1 LIDVQ
6 EGGQQVLTA
15 TPTFKTEVAVS
26 PDGELMVYVVRAGDK
41 EDLWI
46 YDRITDE
53 ELQLTFSGNEKMEPV
68 FSPDGNT
75 IAFVGGSEM
84 HIFTIPSDGG
94 EVVQHTHDI
103 GWDFDPQWIDE
114 RSLYYSRGTKPRS
127 VQRINLD
134 PSKRDVLFAGEGVDI
149 FFSFLSIDRRQLF
162 YLSGWNGGLHV
173 IDLDTDLE
181 KIVVK
186 RSIGRLRFSPD
197 GSKLAYIKREPTY
210 STIWRHNIESV
221 IENSELP

>member
-1 LIDVQ
+1 
-6 EGGQQVLTA
+6 
-15 TPTFKTEVAVS
+15 
-26 PDGELMVYVVRAGDK
+26 
-41 EDLWI
+41 
-46 YDRITDE
+46 
-53 ELQLTFSGNEKMEPV
+53 EPV

-149 FFSFLSIDRRQLF
+149 FFSFLSRDRRQLF